1 MVDLSCDIW
10 DPTPKHPIPMR
21 SLLCSITLL
30 LVGTISAQY
39 NSKGKF
45 HLALGPAIGGHATLL
60 DQRFVLFGLELA
72 QEETSA
78 AATATFPIELGF
90 GLGGRFALGL
100 MLEPGRYVP
109 DSANADNQTNA
120 LAIVALQPRF
130 YIVNKERFAWMASLQ
145 LGSAAL
151 RIQDDTPN
159 AVVDER
165 YAGAAF
171 GLGTGLGIGFGDK
184 VGLEFHLR
192 YLATRMEL
200 RAREFNDRSTMD
212 VYKAT
217 LSTGGVVAQLSLA
230 FRFGGN

>member
-1 MVDLSCDIW
+1 MAGPSTAIK
-10 DPTPKHPIPMR
+10 TTTMR
-21 SLLCSITLL
+21 FGTYLLPAFLLFSIGL
-30 LVGTISAQY
+30 SAQY

-45 HLALGPAIGGHATLL
+45 HLALGGALGGHATLL
-60 DQRFVLFGLELA
+60 DQRFTAFGLEIA
-72 QEETSA
+72 QEETGGA
-78 AATATFPIELGF
+78 VTTTFPIELGF
-90 GLGGRFALGL
+90 GLGERFSLGL
-100 MLEPGRYVP
+100 LIEPGRYLP
-109 DSANADNQTNA
+109 DSANADTQSNA

-130 YIVNKERFAWMASLQ
+130 HIINKDRFSWMASLQ

-165 YAGAAF
+165 YAGAAI
-171 GLGTGLGIGFGDK
+171 GLGTGVGIGFSDK

-200 RAREFNDRSTMD
+200 RAREFNDRSTME

-217 LSTGGVVAQLSLA
+217 LSTGGVIAQLSLA